1 MKKLLLIE
9 KLHQFL
15 ALIFILSFIIYYFWS
30 PFWFGLLWFGLINLI
45 LIAIYIPTLFI
56 KMGIERINYF
66 EDFKSF
72 FSEEEIKTNNK
83 ITIETEAESIKKTFI
98 QSIITII
105 GLFTWIIFPLIS
117 PSRSGDGQPFL
128 WSVLEILLLGAIA
141 PSLQL
146 GLCFFRSM
154 FLIFGVRNRVLHA
167 ILGSRR

>member
-1 MKKLLLIE
+1 MMKKLLLIE

-72 FSEEEIKTNNK
+72 FSEEEIKTNKK

-105 GLFTWIIFPLIS
+105 GLFTWIIFPLIYWFEIIN
-117 PSRSGDGQPFL
+117 GWIF
-128 WSVLEILLLGAIA
+128 ILLIIIT
-141 PSLQL
+141 SI
-146 GLCFFRSM
+146 
-154 FLIFGVRNRVLHA
+154 LILMAFQKFEHIEYKSKQDWEKWRDKNNK
-167 ILGSRR
+167 

>member
-105 GLFTWIIFPLIS
+105 GLFTWIIFPLIYWFEIIN
-117 PSRSGDGQPFL
+117 GWIF
-128 WSVLEILLLGAIA
+128 ILLIIIA
-141 PSLQL
+141 SI
-146 GLCFFRSM
+146 
-154 FLIFGVRNRVLHA
+154 LILMAFQKFEH
-167 ILGSRR
+167 IEYKSRQDWEKWRDKNNK

>member
-105 GLFTWIIFPLIS
+105 GLFTWIIFPLIYWFEIIN
-117 PSRSGDGQPFL
+117 GWIF
-128 WSVLEILLLGAIA
+128 ILLIIIA
-141 PSLQL
+141 S
-146 GLCFFRSM
+146 
-154 FLIFGVRNRVLHA
+154 IF
-167 ILGSRR
+167 ILMAFQKFEHIEYKSRQDWEKWRDKNNK

>member
-83 ITIETEAESIKKTFI
+83 IAIETEAESIKKTFI

-105 GLFTWIIFPLIS
+105 GLFTWIIFPLIYWFEIIN
-117 PSRSGDGQPFL
+117 GWIF
-128 WSVLEILLLGAIA
+128 ILLIIIA
-141 PSLQL
+141 SI
-146 GLCFFRSM
+146 
-154 FLIFGVRNRVLHA
+154 LILMAFQKFEHVEYK
-167 ILGSRR
+167 SRQDWEKWRDKNNK

>member
-1 MKKLLLIE
+1 MLIE

-15 ALIFILSFIIYYFWS
+15 ALIFIISFIIYYFWS

-83 ITIETEAESIKKTFI
+83 IMIETEAESIKKTFI

-105 GLFTWIIFPLIS
+105 GLFTWIIFPLIYW
-117 PSRSGDGQPFL
+117 F
-128 WSVLEILLLGAIA
+128 EIINGWI
-141 PSLQL
+141 
-146 GLCFFRSM
+146 FI
-154 FLIFGVRNRVLHA
+154 FLIIITS
-167 ILGSRR
+167 ILILMAFQKFEHIEYKSRQDWEKWRDKNNK

>member
-1 MKKLLLIE
+1 MMKKLLLIE

-105 GLFTWIIFPLIS
+105 GLFTWIIFPLIYW
-117 PSRSGDGQPFL
+117 F
-128 WSVLEILLLGAIA
+128 EIINGWI
-141 PSLQL
+141 
-146 GLCFFRSM
+146 FI
-154 FLIFGVRNRVLHA
+154 FLIIITS
-167 ILGSRR
+167 ILILMAFQKFEHIEYKSRQDWEKWRDKNNK

>member
-83 ITIETEAESIKKTFI
+83 IMIETEAESIKKTFI

-105 GLFTWIIFPLIS
+105 GLFTWIIFPLIYWFEIIN
-117 PSRSGDGQPFL
+117 GWIF
-128 WSVLEILLLGAIA
+128 ILLIIIT
-141 PSLQL
+141 SI
-146 GLCFFRSM
+146 
-154 FLIFGVRNRVLHA
+154 LILMAFQKFEH
-167 ILGSRR
+167 IEYKSRQDWEKWRDKNNK

>member
-105 GLFTWIIFPLIS
+105 GLFSWIIFPLIYWFEIIN
-117 PSRSGDGQPFL
+117 GWIF
-128 WSVLEILLLGAIA
+128 ILLIIIA
-141 PSLQL
+141 SI
-146 GLCFFRSM
+146 
-154 FLIFGVRNRVLHA
+154 LILMAFQKFEH
-167 ILGSRR
+167 IEYKSRQDWEKWRDKNNK

>member
-1 MKKLLLIE
+1 MIKLLLIE

-105 GLFTWIIFPLIS
+105 GLFTWIIFPLIYWFEIIN
-117 PSRSGDGQPFL
+117 GWIF
-128 WSVLEILLLGAIA
+128 ILLIIIT
-141 PSLQL
+141 SI
-146 GLCFFRSM
+146 
-154 FLIFGVRNRVLHA
+154 LILMAFQKFEH
-167 ILGSRR
+167 IEYKSRQDWEKWRDKNNK

>member
-105 GLFTWIIFPLIS
+105 GLFTWIIFPLIYW
-117 PSRSGDGQPFL
+117 F
-128 WSVLEILLLGAIA
+128 EIINGWI
-141 PSLQL
+141 
-146 GLCFFRSM
+146 FI
-154 FLIFGVRNRVLHA
+154 FLIIITSILILMAFQKFEHIEYKSRQDWEKWRDRNNK
-167 ILGSRR
+167 

>member
-105 GLFTWIIFPLIS
+105 GLFTWIIFPLIYWFEIIN
-117 PSRSGDGQPFL
+117 GWIF
-128 WSVLEILLLGAIA
+128 ILLIIIA
-141 PSLQL
+141 SI
-146 GLCFFRSM
+146 
-154 FLIFGVRNRVLHA
+154 LILMTFQKFEH
-167 ILGSRR
+167 IEYKSRQDWEKWRDKNNK

>member
-105 GLFTWIIFPLIS
+105 GLFTWIIFPLIYW
-117 PSRSGDGQPFL
+117 F
-128 WSVLEILLLGAIA
+128 EIINGWI
-141 PSLQL
+141 
-146 GLCFFRSM
+146 FI
-154 FLIFGVRNRVLHA
+154 FLIIITS
-167 ILGSRR
+167 ILILMAFQKFEHIEYKSRQDWEKWRDKNNK

>member
-9 KLHQFL
+9 KLHKFL

-105 GLFTWIIFPLIS
+105 GLFTWIIFPLIYWFEIIN
-117 PSRSGDGQPFL
+117 GWIF
-128 WSVLEILLLGAIA
+128 ILLIIIT
-141 PSLQL
+141 SI
-146 GLCFFRSM
+146 
-154 FLIFGVRNRVLHA
+154 LILMAFQKFEH
-167 ILGSRR
+167 IEYKSRQDWEKWRDKNNK

>member
-1 MKKLLLIE
+1 MMKKLLLIE

-83 ITIETEAESIKKTFI
+83 ITIETEAESITKTFI

-105 GLFTWIIFPLIS
+105 GLFTWIIFPLIYW
-117 PSRSGDGQPFL
+117 F
-128 WSVLEILLLGAIA
+128 EIINGWIVMLLIIIA
-141 PSLQL
+141 
-146 GLCFFRSM
+146 GI
-154 FLIFGVRNRVLHA
+154 LIFMVFQKFEH
-167 ILGSRR
+167 IEYKSRQDWEKWRDKNNK

>member
-83 ITIETEAESIKKTFI
+83 IAIETEAESIKKTFI

-105 GLFTWIIFPLIS
+105 GLFTWIIFPLIYWFEIIN
-117 PSRSGDGQPFL
+117 GWIF
-128 WSVLEILLLGAIA
+128 ILLIIIA
-141 PSLQL
+141 SI
-146 GLCFFRSM
+146 
-154 FLIFGVRNRVLHA
+154 LILMAFQKFEH
-167 ILGSRR
+167 IEYKSRQDWEKWRDKNNK

>member
-1 MKKLLLIE
+1 MMKKLLLIE

-105 GLFTWIIFPLIS
+105 GLFTWIIFPLIYWFEFIN
-117 PSRSGDGQPFL
+117 GWIF
-128 WSVLEILLLGAIA
+128 ILLIIIA
-141 PSLQL
+141 SI
-146 GLCFFRSM
+146 
-154 FLIFGVRNRVLHA
+154 LILMAFQKFEH
-167 ILGSRR
+167 IEYKSRQDWEKWRDKNNK

>member
-105 GLFTWIIFPLIS
+105 GLSTWIIFPLIYWFEIIN
-117 PSRSGDGQPFL
+117 GWIF
-128 WSVLEILLLGAIA
+128 ILLIIIA
-141 PSLQL
+141 SI
-146 GLCFFRSM
+146 
-154 FLIFGVRNRVLHA
+154 LILMAFQKFEH
-167 ILGSRR
+167 IEYKSRQDWEKWRDKNNK

>member
-105 GLFTWIIFPLIS
+105 GLFTWIIFPLIYWFEIIN
-117 PSRSGDGQPFL
+117 GWIF
-128 WSVLEILLLGAIA
+128 ILLIIIT
-141 PSLQL
+141 SI
-146 GLCFFRSM
+146 
-154 FLIFGVRNRVLHA
+154 LILMAFQKFEH
-167 ILGSRR
+167 IEYKSRQDWEKWRDKNNK

>member
-105 GLFTWIIFPLIS
+105 GLFTWIIFPLIYWFEFIN
-117 PSRSGDGQPFL
+117 GWIF
-128 WSVLEILLLGAIA
+128 ILLIIIA
-141 PSLQL
+141 SI
-146 GLCFFRSM
+146 
-154 FLIFGVRNRVLHA
+154 LILMAFQKFEH
-167 ILGSRR
+167 IEYKSRQDWEKWRDKNNK

>member
-1 MKKLLLIE
+1 MMKKLLLIE

-45 LIAIYIPTLFI
+45 LIVIYIPTLFI

-83 ITIETEAESIKKTFI
+83 IMIETEAESIKKTFI

-105 GLFTWIIFPLIS
+105 GLFTWIIFPLIYW
-117 PSRSGDGQPFL
+117 F
-128 WSVLEILLLGAIA
+128 EIINGWI
-141 PSLQL
+141 
-146 GLCFFRSM
+146 FI
-154 FLIFGVRNRVLHA
+154 FLIIITS
-167 ILGSRR
+167 ILILMAFQKFEHIEYKSRQDWEKWRDKNNK

>member
-72 FSEEEIKTNNK
+72 FSEEEIKTNKK
-83 ITIETEAESIKKTFI
+83 ITIETEAESITKTFI
-98 QSIITII
+98 QSIITFI
-105 GLFTWIIFPLIS
+105 GLSTWIIFPLIYWFEIIN
-117 PSRSGDGQPFL
+117 GWIF
-128 WSVLEILLLGAIA
+128 ILLIIIT
-141 PSLQL
+141 SI
-146 GLCFFRSM
+146 
-154 FLIFGVRNRVLHA
+154 LILMAFQKFEH
-167 ILGSRR
+167 IEYKSRQDWEKWRDKNNK

>member
-1 MKKLLLIE
+1 MMKKLLLIE

-105 GLFTWIIFPLIS
+105 GLFTWIIFPLIYWFEIIN
-117 PSRSGDGQPFL
+117 GWIF
-128 WSVLEILLLGAIA
+128 ILLIIIT
-141 PSLQL
+141 SI
-146 GLCFFRSM
+146 
-154 FLIFGVRNRVLHA
+154 LILMAFQKFEH
-167 ILGSRR
+167 IEYKSRQDWEKWRDKNNK

>member
-30 PFWFGLLWFGLINLI
+30 PFWFGLVWFSLINLI
-45 LIAIYIPTLFI
+45 LIAIYIPTFFI

-72 FSEEEIKTNNK
+72 FSEEEIKTNKK
-83 ITIETEAESIKKTFI
+83 ITIETKSESITNTFI

-105 GLFTWIIFPLIS
+105 GLSTWIIFPLIYW
-117 PSRSGDGQPFL
+117 F
-128 WSVLEILLLGAIA
+128 EIINGWIFILIIIIA
-141 PSLQL
+141 SI
-146 GLCFFRSM
+146 
-154 FLIFGVRNRVLHA
+154 LIFMAFQKFEHIEYKSRQDWEKLRDRNNK
-167 ILGSRR
+167 

>member
-105 GLFTWIIFPLIS
+105 GLFTWIIFPLIYW
-117 PSRSGDGQPFL
+117 F
-128 WSVLEILLLGAIA
+128 EIIN
-141 PSLQL
+141 
-146 GLCFFRSM
+146 GLVFI
-154 FLIFGVRNRVLHA
+154 FLIIITS
-167 ILGSRR
+167 ILILMAFQKFEHIEYKSRQDWEKWRDKNNK

>member
-1 MKKLLLIE
+1 MMKKLLLIE

-83 ITIETEAESIKKTFI
+83 IAIETEAESIKKTFI

-105 GLFTWIIFPLIS
+105 GLFTWIIFPLIYWFEIIN
-117 PSRSGDGQPFL
+117 GWIF
-128 WSVLEILLLGAIA
+128 ILLIIIA
-141 PSLQL
+141 SI
-146 GLCFFRSM
+146 
-154 FLIFGVRNRVLHA
+154 LILMAFQKFEH
-167 ILGSRR
+167 IEYKSRQDWEKWRDKNNK

>member
-1 MKKLLLIE
+1 MKKILLIE

-105 GLFTWIIFPLIS
+105 GLFTWIIFPLIYWFEIIN
-117 PSRSGDGQPFL
+117 GWIF
-128 WSVLEILLLGAIA
+128 ILLIIIA
-141 PSLQL
+141 SI
-146 GLCFFRSM
+146 
-154 FLIFGVRNRVLHA
+154 LILMAFQKFEH
-167 ILGSRR
+167 IEYKSRQDWEKWRDKNNK

>member
-72 FSEEEIKTNNK
+72 FSEEEIKTNKK

-105 GLFTWIIFPLIS
+105 GLFTWIIFPLIYWFEIIN
-117 PSRSGDGQPFL
+117 GWIF
-128 WSVLEILLLGAIA
+128 ILLIIIT
-141 PSLQL
+141 SI
-146 GLCFFRSM
+146 
-154 FLIFGVRNRVLHA
+154 LILMAFQKFEH
-167 ILGSRR
+167 IEYKSRQDWEKWRDKNNK